1 VPAKVTTKQQVDD
14 FLALKR
20 LAVVGVSRDPK
31 HFSYLLWQELRQRH
45 YEAIPVNPNTAEL
58 DGQRCYARVQDI
70 EPPVEGA
77 LVMTPSSATAQ
88 VVRDCVEAGV
98 GHVWMHRGAGGGAGA
113 VEPAAVALCE
123 EHGIELVAGHC
134 PYMFLPG
141 TPFFHGVHGFFRK
154 LTGGYPKDA
163 PEGAGARR

>member
-1 VPAKVTTKQQVDD
+1 MTAAVTTKQQVDD

-31 HFSYLLWQELRQRH
+31 HFSYVLWQELRQRR
-45 YEAIPVNPNTAEL
+45 YEAIPVNSNATEL
-58 DGQRCYARVQDI
+58 DGQRCYARVQEI
-70 EPPVEGA
+70 EPPVQGV
-77 LVMTPSSATAQ
+77 LVMTPAAAAEQ

-98 GHVWMHRGAGGGAGA
+98 HHVWLYKGMGPGGS
-113 VEPAAVALCE
+113 VSQAAVGLCQ

-141 TPFFHGVHGFFRK
+141 TPIFHGMHGFFK
-154 LTGGYPKDA
+154 KVTGGYPKDV
-163 PEGAGARR
+163 PTEAGARR